1 MPKGKA
7 KGFKKSM
14 VTLRDSVLGEYY
26 VTQDDTQYTLMK
38 EGNTIPLGYFSNLS
52 SVLKRV
58 SKLRLVEKNTQQ
70 DLSIQE
76 YLDSYSNISQ
86 EITNKFSI

>member
-7 KGFKKSM
+7 KGFKKAM

-38 EGNTIPLGYFSNLS
+38 EGNTIPLGYFSHLS
-52 SVLKRV
+52 AVLSKV
-58 SKLRLVEKNTQQ
+58 SKLRLVEKNSQQ

-76 YLDSYSNISQ
+76 YLDSYSDISK

>member
-38 EGNTIPLGYFSNLS
+38 EGNTIPLGYFSHLS
-52 SVLKRV
+52 AVLSKV
-58 SKLRLVEKNTQQ
+58 SKLRLVEKNSQQ

-76 YLDSYSNISQ
+76 YLDIYSDISK